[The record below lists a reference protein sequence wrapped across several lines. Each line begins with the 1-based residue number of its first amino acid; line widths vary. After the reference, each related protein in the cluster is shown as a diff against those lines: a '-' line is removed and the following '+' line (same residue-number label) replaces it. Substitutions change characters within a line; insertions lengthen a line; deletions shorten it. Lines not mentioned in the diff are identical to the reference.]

1 MVHLQAKTHA
11 FFAADS
17 EPGVCAANITGES
30 PEGANFKIK
39 KPLKFVVHLQGFEP
53 GTH

>member
-1 MVHLQAKTHA
+1 MVHLMYKLPAVCA
-11 FFAADS
+11 GF

-39 KPLKFVVHLQGFEP
+39 KPFKFVVHLQGFEP